1 MSKRIL
7 VIGQT
12 PPPFGGQALMLQ
24 SLLEIKFDN
33 VELFHLDMK
42 FSKDFNHMGS
52 FKLYKFWV
60 LFKTIILAW
69 AYKFYFKI
77 DILYY
82 GPSGPN
88 KLAVYRDILLLFPIR
103 FLFKKTIFHSHAGG
117 TSQVYNS
124 LSSILK
130 ILYRVSFFKPDVLIK
145 LTNYSHGDE
154 DLLRPKKCFIVPNG
168 IKDHF
173 HENAFKSN
181 NNSNVNILYVGAMY
195 PERGISE
202 LINACHIL
210 NEEKINF
217 HLNLMGVFF
226 QSSYKNEI
234 IDLINRFNLQSKI
247 SFLGSKTGLK
257 KWRIYNESDILCFPS
272 YVPSESFGLVV
283 VEAMQF
289 RTPVVASNWNGI
301 ANIVDNDET
310 GLLCDPKS
318 SISLKDNLK
327 ILIEDKD
334 KRIKMGIRGREI
346 FLERYGLDQFEL
358 NMQNVFNE
366 I

>member
-1 MSKRIL
+1 MVKRIL

-12 PPPFGGQALMLQ
+12 PPPYGGQALMLQ
-24 SLLEIKFDN
+24 SLLGLKFDD
-33 VELFHLDMK
+33 VKLFHLDMK

-69 AYKFYFKI
+69 VYKFYFKT

-88 KLAVYRDILLLFPIR
+88 KLAVYRDILILFPIR

-117 TSQVYNS
+117 ISQIYS
-124 LSSILK
+124 CLSPILK
-130 ILYRVSFFKPDVLIK
+130 FFYRISFFNPDGLIK

-154 DLLRPKKCFIVPNG
+154 DLLRPEKCFIVPNG

-173 HENAFKSN
+173 HDNAFKSN
-181 NNSNVNILYVGAMY
+181 NNSKVNILYVGAMY
-195 PERGISE
+195 PERGINE

-217 HLNLMGVFF
+217 HLNLMGIFF

-234 IDLINRFNLQSKI
+234 IELIDKFHLKNKV
-247 SFLGSKTGLK
+247 SFLGSKTGLE
-257 KWRIYNESDILCFPS
+257 KWDVYNNSDILCFPS

-289 RTPVVASNWNGI
+289 KIPVVASNWNGI
-301 ANIVDNDET
+301 ANIIDDNKT
-310 GLLCDPKS
+310 GLLFEPKNS
-318 SISLKDNLK
+318 ENLASKLILLSKDIDLRIEFGELGRQVFLKRYTISEFK
-327 ILIEDKD
+327 
-334 KRIKMGIRGREI
+334 
-346 FLERYGLDQFEL
+346 L
-358 NMQNVFNE
+358 NMQDVFNQ

>member
-173 HENAFKSN
+173 HENAFKSI

-217 HLNLMGVFF
+217 HLNLMGIFF
-226 QSSYKNEI
+226 QSSYQNEI
-234 IDLINRFNLQSKI
+234 IDLINRLNLQSKI
-247 SFLGSKTGLK
+247 SFLGSKTGLE
-257 KWRIYNESDILCFPS
+257 KWRIYNKSDILCFPS

-289 RTPVVASNWNGI
+289 RIPVVASNWNGI
-301 ANIVDNDET
+301 ANIIDNDET

-318 SISLKDNLK
+318 SFSLKKNLK

-334 KRIKMGIRGREI
+334 KRIKMGRKGREI
-346 FLERYGLDQFEL
+346 FLERYGLDMFKF
-358 NMQNVFNE
+358 NMQNVFND